1 MPAGLNSTAARVEN
15 GRLPVHAVLEFA
27 AGAQHEAGYP
37 PGVSSRW
44 NWPIIAGVAIAALVA
59 AVVLGRAFAGGGEPS
74 SQADYQA
81 AVVVARN
88 RVDFALGRLSKAQSL
103 EELTTRMDEAA
114 AEIDKAAGELDDTT
128 PPAGLESPHGR
139 LVDDLGSLSTDVQ
152 GIADQL
158 RVPGYDDILQ
168 GAEGL
173 NFPSWDK
180 VNNVLRELRRLG
192 IKVELLSRH
201 TT

>member
-1 MPAGLNSTAARVEN
+1 VSYTSLRITAGT
-15 GRLPVHAVLEFA
+15 
-27 AGAQHEAGYP
+27 QHEAGYP
-37 PGVSSRW
+37 PDVRSRW
-44 NWPIIAGVAIAALVA
+44 NWPILAGVAIAALVA
-59 AVVLGRAFAGGGEPS
+59 AVVLGRAVAGGSEPS
-74 SQADYQA
+74 SRADYQV
-81 AVVVARN
+81 AVVTARD

-114 AEIDKAAGELDDTT
+114 AVINKAAGELDDTT
-128 PPAGLESPHGR
+128 APPGLESPHGR
-139 LVDDLGSLSTDVQ
+139 LVAHLGTLATDVQ

-173 NFPSWDK
+173 DFPSWDK
-180 VNNVLRELRRLG
+180 INNVLRELRRLG